1 MTFRQLQENLR
12 QIMRQRVKGGQL
24 TGLKLSQQ
32 TGFQQAHI
40 SNFLNSK
47 RSLSLEG
54 MDKVLEV
61 QKLSVLDLLDPK
73 EVNKRASILP
83 PSEGEFENVV
93 LADGAIA
100 AGEPLI
106 TSERVQDILKFKKSF
121 LKRLRP
127 QTEGMRDGWQRFVLV
142 KVDARDGMSMYPRLL
157 PGAMVLIDRHYNS
170 LAPYKKGEPNMYA
183 VRKDGGCTVK
193 YVEVDGEN
201 LVLRP
206 HNQAYPV
213 SVINVEE
220 GKTVSDYIVGRV
232 CHVSIET

>member
-93 LADGAIA
+93 LTDGAIA

-121 LKRLRP
+121 LKRLRA
-127 QTEGMRDGWQRFVLV
+127 QSEGMRDGWQRFVLV

-170 LAPYKKGEPNMYA
+170 LAPYKKGESNMYA

-213 SVINVEE
+213 SVIDVEE

>member
-12 QIMRQRVKGGQL
+12 QIMRQRVKSGQL

-73 EVNKRASILP
+73 EVNKRASIMP

-93 LADGAIA
+93 LTDGAIA

-106 TSERVQDILKFKKSF
+106 TSERVQDILKFKKAF
-121 LKRLRP
+121 LRKLRP
-127 QTEGMRDGWQRFVLV
+127 QMEGMRDGWQRFVLV

-157 PGAMVLIDRHYNS
+157 PGSMVLIDRHYNS
-170 LAPYKKGEPNMYA
+170 LQPYKKGEPNMYA
-183 VRKDGGCTVK
+183 VRKDGGTTVK
-193 YVEVDGEN
+193 YVEVDNEN

-213 SVINVEE
+213 NVINIEE